1 MRTFYLFEIKEN
13 ILKNYKYNY
22 EELYSMLLDI
32 HEKSSED
39 IIICYDIFKSLV
51 NPIDIEKYNN
61 FIKKRNLSHENYIY
75 YNDTH
80 NINDYYTDESTKMF
94 INNSHIKINTNKNV
108 PSFFSDI
115 RNFKNLFVCD
125 FEHDDY
131 FLLEEAIYSSCIS
144 V

>member
-1 MRTFYLFEIKEN
+1 MRTFYLFEIKDN